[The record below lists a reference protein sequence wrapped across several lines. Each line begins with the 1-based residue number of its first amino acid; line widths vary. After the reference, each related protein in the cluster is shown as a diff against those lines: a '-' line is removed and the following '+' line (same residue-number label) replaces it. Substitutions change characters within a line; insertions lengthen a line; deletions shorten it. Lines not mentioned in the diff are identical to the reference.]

1 MTSRVILISAAI
13 SEALREARFDDGSPV
28 DAAGL
33 RAARTAAAAGAVP
46 AGGRLW
52 VSPTARCQQTAEALG
67 LDDGVDAPELAGLD
81 VGRWCGAT
89 LAEVSAKEPEA
100 VARWLADPASAPH
113 DGESVRA
120 FCDRVAE
127 RLDSAA
133 EYGGRTVAVV
143 EPEVVRALVVRVL
156 GAPESAFWR
165 VDVPPLTVTE
175 FSGRAGR
182 WNVRAGRPLVWPS
195 RAEPN

>member
-33 RAARTAAAAGAVP
+33 RAAGRAAGAGAVP

-52 VSPTARCQQTAEALG
+52 VSPTARCRQTAAALG
-67 LDDGVDAPELAGLD
+67 LDGGVEVPELAGLD
-81 VGRWCGAT
+81 VGRWHGST

-113 DGESVRA
+113 GGESVRA

-127 RLDSAA
+127 HLHVAA
-133 EYGGRTVAVV
+133 ELDGRTVAVV

-165 VDVPPLTVTE
+165 VDVAPLTVTE
-175 FSGRAGR
+175 LSGRAGR
-182 WNVRAGRPLVWPS
+182 WNVRAGRPLT
-195 RAEPN
+195 EPA

>member
-1 MTSRVILISAAI
+1 MTSRVTLISAAI

-28 DAAGL
+28 DTSGL
-33 RAARTAAAAGAVP
+33 RAARTAAEAGAVP

-52 VSPTARCQQTAEALG
+52 VSPTLRCRQTAEALG
-67 LDDGVDAPELAGLD
+67 LEGGSEATELAPLD
-81 VGRWCGAT
+81 VGRWRGAT

-113 DGESVRA
+113 DGESVRT

-127 RLDSAA
+127 RLDAA
-133 EYGGRTVAVV
+133 AGFDGRTVAVV

-156 GAPESAFWR
+156 GAPEPAFWR

-175 FSGRAGR
+175 LSGRAGR
-182 WNVRAGRPLVWPS
+182 WNVRAGRPL
-195 RAEPN
+195 A